1 MSLQKNPF
9 PREKNFAK
17 FFSLGKKTL
26 WGLIFC
32 YFHFSEMAKKLGV
45 ATEKKE
51 VFFVGWRCFL
61 TAVSTIYVSHLDSA
75 LLVKIPRP
83 RGGGKRQP

>member
-32 YFHFSEMAKKLGV
+32 YFHFSEMLCFWSLMANKLGV
-45 ATEKKE
+45 ATEKQE
-51 VFFVGWRCFL
+51 VRPVIRRCVFCGVAVFFN
-61 TAVSTIYVSHLDSA
+61 S
-75 LLVKIPRP
+75 
-83 RGGGKRQP
+83 GGGVF